1 MPRRTDDLISFLS
14 VLFEEQNMSPC
25 RGPETACVIVGISAP
40 GKTVIGHFVPF
51 FARDFARFATDA
63 HCRIGEEA
71 DLDIFLHVI
80 VPALVRALCSLAD
93 HYFMRG

>member
-14 VLFEEQNMSPC
+14 ILFEEQNMSPC

-51 FARDFARFATDA
+51 FARDFAGFAADA
-63 HCRIGEEA
+63 NGRISEEA
-71 DLDIFLHVI
+71 NFDVIFHV
-80 VPALVRALCSLAD
+80 
-93 HYFMRG
+93 